1 MTELVEPTRAT
12 GFRWESEGVRRDRG
26 LLGASTM
33 GHEPALDGLRAVA
46 VMVVVLFH
54 AKFSWIPGGFL
65 GVSTFF
71 TLSGFLITS
80 LLLREWSRRGGL
92 AMRTF
97 WRRRFR
103 RLLPAS
109 WATMGLVVLA
119 GVAGVWTV
127 DQQRSLRGD
136 VPFSLAEVVNWH
148 FIASGRTYGSKFE
161 APSPLEHFWSLA
173 VEQQF
178 YVVLPLLLL
187 GLLTVAKVRRV
198 ASPVRLV
205 AAAMTLLVVVSAVL
219 NGFFAR
225 SSLDRA
231 YFGTDTRAAE
241 LAAGALLAC
250 ACVGGFRLRSV
261 LARRVV
267 GVLGVVGLGV
277 SAVLW
282 ATVQV
287 STRWMYPW
295 GFLLTALSSVALIL
309 GALQGGP
316 LGRVLSVR
324 PLVWLGGISYGV
336 YLLHWPVFLW
346 LTPQRTQ
353 LGEWPLFGLR
363 MAVTVAAAVVMYRF
377 VEHPVRK
384 GDRLAKGRGPVVAL
398 VAAVALLATTFFT
411 TNGLAAPS
419 QLQVAAA
426 TPTTLPP
433 EAPLRVMA
441 VGDRLAGSL
450 GQMDGTKVGPQQVP
464 AKVTAFESADC
475 GLVVGGWVSRPDGSA
490 ERDVLRCGGA
500 KESWLMQV
508 GSQRPDVV
516 VVWAGSRDLRQRRL
530 ARLDPWADTADPA
543 ISEFLGIGVGEFL
556 QSLTATGTKV
566 VVLTVPPQA
575 NGRQLSPR
583 PVPTTSPV
591 PREAAIQVVEED
603 LARAGAPPPGFPE
616 NDPATVE
623 RWNGLLRLAAT
634 RHGATLLDAAAQM
647 ATFPGGALDPRWRT
661 EGVGLSPEGARRLAP
676 WLTKELRRVVRTA
689 PAAAAEAPAAVDA
702 ALPPAPPLTPRRVAG
717 STVRALVVGDSVALN
732 VSAGLTK
739 FGERGD
745 LLSYSGGQLG
755 CPLARGGK
763 YRFMRE
769 TIKVEDRCDWSK
781 RFPGLLADD
790 RPDVVVV
797 MSGIWEVVDR
807 LLPADDSWRHIGQ
820 PQMDA
825 YVLREFVAAIDLLG
839 SQGAK
844 VVLLTFPRVEA
855 GRAQGYSL
863 LPESDPNRMNR
874 FNELLRQAASLRPGV
889 ASVIDF
895 QAWQATEP
903 GGEMDPGRRPDGIHY
918 TDEYVP
924 EIGKWLGPK
933 IVAIGRAP
941 KSP

>member
-1 MTELVEPTRAT
+1 MAEVVEPTSVA
-12 GFRWESEGVRRDRG
+12 GFRWDPQPVRRDRG
-26 LLGASTM
+26 LLGASEM

-80 LLLREWSRRGGL
+80 LLLREWSRRGGIAL
-92 AMRTF
+92 RTF

-119 GVAGVWTV
+119 GVVGIWTV
-127 DQQRSLRGD
+127 DQRRSLRGD
-136 VPFSLAEVVNWH
+136 VPFSLAEIVNWH

-187 GLLTVAKVRRV
+187 GLLAFAKARRL

-205 AAAMTLLVVVSAVL
+205 AVAMTAVVVVSAFL
-219 NGFFAR
+219 NWFFAR

-250 ACVGGFRLRSV
+250 ACVGGFRLRGV
-261 LARRVV
+261 LARRV
-267 GVLGVVGLGV
+267 LGILGIVGLVV
-277 SAVLW
+277 SACLW

-295 GFLLTALSSVALIL
+295 GFLITALSSVALIL

-316 LGRVLSVR
+316 LGKALSVR

-346 LTPQRTQ
+346 LTPQRTG
-353 LGEWPLFGLR
+353 LGEWPLFGVR
-363 MAVTVAAAVVMYRF
+363 MAVTVAAAVAMYRF
-377 VEHPVRK
+377 VEHPVRT
-384 GDRLAKGRGPVVAL
+384 GDLLAKGRGPL
-398 VAAVALLATTFFT
+398 VAAVAAVVLLLTTFLT
-411 TNGLAAPS
+411 TTGLAAPS

-426 TPTTLPP
+426 APTTLPP

-441 VGDRLAGSL
+441 IGDRLAGSL
-450 GQMDGTKVGPQQVP
+450 GQMDGTEVGPQKVP

-508 GSQRPDVV
+508 ASQRPDVV

-530 ARLDPWADTADPA
+530 ARLDPWATTADPA
-543 ISEFLGIGVGEFL
+543 ISEFLGVGVGEFL
-556 QSLTATGTKV
+556 DRLAGTGTKV
-566 VVLTVPPQA
+566 VVLTVPSQA

-583 PVPTTSPV
+583 PVPVTSPV
-591 PREAAIQVVEED
+591 PREAAIQVVGED
-603 LARAGAPPPGFPE
+603 LAGAGAPPPEFPE
-616 NDPATVE
+616 NDPATLE

-634 RHGATLLDAAAQM
+634 RHGATVLDAAAQM

-661 EGVGLSPEGARRLAP
+661 DGVGLSAAGAQRLAP
-676 WLTKELRRVVRTA
+676 WLTKELRTVVRTA
-689 PAAAAEAPAAVDA
+689 PAAAAPAPAAVDA
-702 ALPPAPPLTPRRVAG
+702 ALPPAPPLTPRRVASG
-717 STVRALVVGDSVALN
+717 TVRTLVVGDSVAMN
-732 VSAGLTK
+732 VSSGLIAY
-739 FGERGD
+739 GERGD
-745 LLSYSGGQLG
+745 VNTYSGGQLG
-755 CPLARGGK
+755 CPVARGGQ

-769 TIKVEDRCDWSK
+769 TVKVEDRCDWSK
-781 RFPGLLADD
+781 KFPGLLADA
-790 RPDVVVV
+790 RPEVVVV

-807 LLPADDSWRHIGQ
+807 LLPADDSWRHVGQ
-820 PQMDA
+820 PEMDA
-825 YVLREFVAAIDLLG
+825 YLLREFVTAIDLLG

-844 VVLLTFPRVEA
+844 VVLLTFPHVEA
-855 GRAQGYSL
+855 GRALGFSL
-863 LPESDPNRMNR
+863 LPESDPARMDR

-889 ASVIDF
+889 ASIIDF
-895 QAWQATEP
+895 QAWQATQP
-903 GGEMDPGRRPDGIHY
+903 GGEMDAARRPDGIHY
-918 TDEYVP
+918 TDAYLP

-933 IVAIGRAP
+933 IVAVGRAP